1 MKRVVATSKD
11 GNAYIFDI
19 KTKHLIDRVC
29 FKCRPDSK
37 NMLMRACTF
46 GKDGSLYTLS
56 TVAREPT
63 FVIKWKPQGEFK
75 YQADRTSQVY
85 NKSST
90 GMRLSPNGSTICVNT
105 SDGFVN
111 IIDA

>member
-1 MKRVVATSKD
+1 MTRVVATSKD

-19 KTKHLIDRVC
+19 KTKQLIDRLC

-46 GKDGSLYTLS
+46 GQDGSLFTLC
-56 TVAREPT
+56 TVAREPS
-63 FVIKWKPQGEFK
+63 FVIKWKPQGAFK
-75 YQADRTSQVY
+75 YYADCTKQVY

-90 GMRLSPNGSTICVNT
+90 GMRLSPNG
-105 SDGFVN
+105 
-111 IIDA
+111 A